1 MINQYKPAGY
11 NSVSPY
17 IMVDGARKFID
28 MLIQIFEAKEKRS
41 YVRTDGSVMHAELQI
56 DDSVIMIAD
65 ATEKY
70 PAYHFWLHIYVLDVD
85 KIFEKAVEY
94 GCEVIESPTMKEG
107 DTDRRGTLRD
117 FTGNFWAVGTQIEED
132 KNVS

>member
-94 GCEVIESPTMKEG
+94 GCEVIESPTMK
-107 DTDRRGTLRD
+107 
-117 FTGNFWAVGTQIEED
+117 
-132 KNVS
+132 